1 MANPRMNIGDYEFD
15 FVCDLLPERDRDGRL
30 IEYVHELPAGVRGNR
45 YAAGPFCTFQ
55 VPGQSVPGIYCLLLE
70 GRVVY
75 AGQARDFAKRWGPIG
90 YGHIHAR
97 NCHSDGQSTNCKIN
111 ATVLAYA
118 KAGTPLSLWFHATP
132 DLNEVE
138 SHLLSALR
146 PELNGQRST
155 SRRAPSPTKK
165 QLERSPNMMPTT
177 DDFRRALHQEFQ
189 EAQEKGL
196 KSIRIISGDF
206 HRKVGGYPGT
216 NHRMVACCNVM
227 HGEVKAGDVIVSS
240 PPSGK
245 GATLTIE
252 YMLPR

>member
-1 MANPRMNIGDYEFD
+1 MANPSLDVCGYAFD
-15 FVCDLLPERDRDGRL
+15 FVCDLVPERDTTGRI
-30 IEYVHELPAGVRGNR
+30 IEFVYELPAGVRGNR
-45 YAAGPFCTFQ
+45 YADGPFCTLR
-55 VPGQSVPGIYCLLLE
+55 VPGPPSPGIYCLTLN

-75 AGQARDFAKRWGPIG
+75 VGQARDFAKRWGPVG

-118 KAGTPLSLWFHATP
+118 KAGTPLSLWFHATR

-138 SHLLSALR
+138 NHLLNALR
-146 PELNGQRST
+146 PELNGQRPT
-155 SRRAPSPTKK
+155 GRRAPTPTKK
-165 QLERSPNMMPTT
+165 QRERSPNMMPTT

-189 EAQEKGL
+189 AAQEKGM

-206 HRKVGGYPGT
+206 HRQVGGYPGT
-216 NHRMVACCNVM
+216 NHRMPLCCNAM
-227 HGEVKAGDVIVSS
+227 HGEVNAGDVIVSS